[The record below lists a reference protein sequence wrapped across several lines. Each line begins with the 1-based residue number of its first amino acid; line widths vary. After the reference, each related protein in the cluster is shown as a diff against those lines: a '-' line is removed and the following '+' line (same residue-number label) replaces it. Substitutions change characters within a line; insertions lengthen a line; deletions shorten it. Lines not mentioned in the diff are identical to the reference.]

1 MARTS
6 LESQLAKLRKAKE
19 EIIKKEKALL
29 NRTQGK
35 TIARI
40 VQLAVDNG
48 ISLAQIADALKA
60 GKPQSKAKA
69 KRNGAKANGVKV
81 PPKYRN
87 PNNAAETWT
96 GRGKAPVWARSLKEA
111 GTLDS
116 ALINAPQ

>member
-35 TIARI
+35 VIARI
-40 VQLAVDNG
+40 VQLAMDNDVTA
-48 ISLAQIADALKA
+48 SQIVDALKA
-60 GKPQSKAKA
+60 GKPQVQKA
-69 KRNGAKANGVKV
+69 KRTGPGKATGKV
-81 PPKYRN
+81 LPKYRN
-87 PNNAAETWT
+87 PNNQNETWT
-96 GRGKAPVWARSLKEA
+96 GRGKAPLWAKALKEA

-116 ALINAPQ
+116 ALITKAAE

>member
-29 NRTQGK
+29 DRTQGK

-60 GKPQSKAKA
+60 GKPQGKAKA
-69 KRNGAKANGVKV
+69 KRTAVKATGAKV
-81 PPKYRN
+81 PPKYQN

-96 GRGKAPVWARSLKEA
+96 GRGKAPVWARGLKEA

-116 ALINAPQ
+116 ALIKAAQ